1 MRSCWLEE
9 ALSERV
15 EDTPPVAGD
24 LKADICIV
32 GGGYLGLWTALRLKE
47 REPSLD
53 VAIVEGDICGGGASG
68 RNGGIV
74 ASWWAKFNSLQKLCV
89 TDEAVRLATASAN
102 AVSEI
107 GAFCQAHEIDAHYRN
122 DGWLWTATSAAQDGS
137 WQALLD
143 HLARHQLHPFEEW
156 PPEQVARRAGSAR
169 HLSGVFEP
177 IGATVQPALLAR
189 GLRRVAMAKGVRI
202 YEHSPMKR
210 LKRSS
215 PPRVI
220 TKRGSV
226 TAEKVI
232 TAMNA
237 WAAALPELRRS
248 IVVVSSDIVATEPM
262 PARLAQAG
270 WDNGMA
276 ISDSRMLL
284 NYYRTTLDGRIA
296 FGTGGGLLSFG
307 NKVDERFEGTSRRAG
322 EVERF
327 LRRLYPDFDDVPV
340 AKSWTGPI
348 DRSVTGIPFF
358 GRLDGRADLLYGLG
372 FSGNGVGPTVVGGR
386 IMASL
391 ALESDDEWADCGLVA
406 IRSGSF
412 RVSRFAI
419 VAAAW

>member
-1 MRSCWLEE
+1 
-9 ALSERV
+9 
-15 EDTPPVAGD
+15 
-24 LKADICIV
+24 
-32 GGGYLGLWTALRLKE
+32 
-47 REPSLD
+47 
-53 VAIVEGDICGGGASG
+53 
-68 RNGGIV
+68 
-74 ASWWAKFNSLQKLCV
+74 
-89 TDEAVRLATASAN
+89 
-102 AVSEI
+102 
-107 GAFCQAHEIDAHYRN
+107 
-122 DGWLWTATSAAQDGS
+122 
-137 WQALLD
+137 
-143 HLARHQLHPFEEW
+143 
-156 PPEQVARRAGSAR
+156 
-169 HLSGVFEP
+169 
-177 IGATVQPALLAR
+177 
-189 GLRRVAMAKGVRI
+189 MAKGVRI

-232 TAMNA
+232 IAMNT
-237 WAAALPELRRS
+237 WAAALPKLRRS

-307 NKVDERFEGTSRRAG
+307 NKVDERFEGASRRAG

-391 ALESDDEWADCGLVA
+391 ALESDDEWAGCGLV
-406 IRSGSF
+406 RDTVEQFPREPF
-412 RVSRFAI
+412 RYCGGRMVI
-419 VAAAW
+419 AANRRKERLEDAGLKAGPLTRRLAAMAPAGLVPVKGVDAPAARAS

>member
-1 MRSCWLEE
+1 
-9 ALSERV
+9 
-15 EDTPPVAGD
+15 
-24 LKADICIV
+24 
-32 GGGYLGLWTALRLKE
+32 
-47 REPSLD
+47 
-53 VAIVEGDICGGGASG
+53 
-68 RNGGIV
+68 
-74 ASWWAKFNSLQKLCV
+74 
-89 TDEAVRLATASAN
+89 
-102 AVSEI
+102 
-107 GAFCQAHEIDAHYRN
+107 
-122 DGWLWTATSAAQDGS
+122 
-137 WQALLD
+137 
-143 HLARHQLHPFEEW
+143 
-156 PPEQVARRAGSAR
+156 
-169 HLSGVFEP
+169 
-177 IGATVQPALLAR
+177 
-189 GLRRVAMAKGVRI
+189 MAKGVRI

-248 IVVVSSDIVATEPM
+248 IVVVSSDIVATEPT

-307 NKVDERFEGTSRRAG
+307 NKVDERFEGASRRAG

-327 LRRLYPDFDDVPV
+327 QRRLYPDFDDVPV

-348 DRSVTGIPFF
+348 DRSPRSRFSAGWTAAPTCSTASAFPATAWGPPWWA
-358 GRLDGRADLLYGLG
+358 GGSWPRSRWRATMNGRAAAW
-372 FSGNGVGPTVVGGR
+372 F
-386 IMASL
+386 
-391 ALESDDEWADCGLVA
+391 A